1 MICFGISRQAKVFL
15 QVLKFFYKYDTSFA
29 YSKLTERSC
38 HTTIDKLERLLKLI
52 GQTQV
57 ESVSRTLRGMDTNSE
72 SNESQIQNLESLLD
86 IPLI

>member
-15 QVLKFFYKYDTSFA
+15 QALKIFHNYDTSFA

-38 HTTIDKLERLLKLI
+38 HTTIGKLELLLKLLD
-52 GQTQV
+52 QTQV
-57 ESVSRTLRGMDTNSE
+57 ESVSQILHGMGINSE

-86 IPLI
+86 IPFI